1 MNTTVMQAT
10 WAEIAEAIRQRT
22 PQRGTVMSCGRI
34 SCSHDDVPRTVDFAT
49 VEVATRPFTDCR
61 IVIPIEELCK
71 GATANPRLA
80 IAYLGREIQ
89 FVPLDGNESSRIVV
103 GSRLRALMQG
113 EAVQA

>member
-1 MNTTVMQAT
+1 MNVVTAKTA
-10 WAEIAEAIRQRT
+10 WAEITAAIHKRT
-22 PQRGTVMSCGRI
+22 PQRGTVMSCERI